1 MIGMEIAE
9 NAYQMYTNVLDT
21 TIISY
26 NGPFDAQVLSVIAEN
41 IEYSLSNNPRVSK
54 KIFKIFIELAQN
66 ISYYSAEKL
75 KSEEG
80 SDFGVGILILRE
92 FEDHYSFSTGNMIE
106 NESVTTLLQKCETIN
121 ILDREKLRQ
130 YKRKLR
136 NMPSGVPGGGNIGL
150 VQVALTADHPLEYDV
165 VKINNN
171 TSFYILNVRVN
182 KS

>member
-1 MIGMEIAE
+1 MEFAK
-9 NAYQMYTNVLDT
+9 NALQMYTDT
-21 TIISY
+21 VDSTIISY
-26 NGPFDAQVLSVIAEN
+26 NGPFDAQVLSIIAEN

-66 ISYYSAEKL
+66 ISYYSAEKQVN
-75 KSEEG
+75 EEG
-80 SDFGVGILILRE
+80 NYFGVGILMLRE
-92 FEDHYSFSTGNMIE
+92 FEDHYSFSTGNIID
-106 NESVTTLLQKCETIN
+106 SKQVLPVLQKCETIN

-150 VQVALTADHPLEYDV
+150 VQVALTADYPLEYDV
-165 VKINNN
+165 INLDSEK
-171 TSFYILNVRVN
+171 SFYILNVRVN

>member
-1 MIGMEIAE
+1 MDKAE
-9 NAYQMYTNVLDT
+9 NAYQMYSDYIDS

-66 ISYYSAEKL
+66 ISYYSAEKQ
-75 KSEEG
+75 KNEEG
-80 SDFGVGILILRE
+80 NFFGSGILMLRE
-92 FEDHYSFSTGNMIE
+92 MVDHYSFSTGNIVE
-106 NESVTTLLQKCETIN
+106 KHQVLPVIQKCETIN
-121 ILDREKLRQ
+121 MLDREKLRQ

-136 NMPSGVPGGGNIGL
+136 NMPSGTPGGGNIGL
-150 VQVALTADHPLEYDV
+150 VQVALTADYPLEYEV
-165 VKINNN
+165 VTVDES

>member
-1 MIGMEIAE
+1 MEIAE
-9 NAYQMYTNVLDT
+9 NAYQMYTEVLDR

-66 ISYYSAEKL
+66 ISYYSAEKQRTDD
-75 KSEEG
+75 G
-80 SDFGVGILILRE
+80 NFFGVGILILRE
-92 FEDHYSFSTGNMIE
+92 FVDHYSFSTGNMIE
-106 NESVTTLLQKCETIN
+106 NKSVLPVLQKCETIN

-165 VKINNN
+165 IALENDK
-171 TSFYILNVRVN
+171 SFYILNVRVN

>member
-1 MIGMEIAE
+1 MFTDVME
-9 NAYQMYTNVLDT
+9 NTV
-21 TIISY
+21 ISY

-66 ISYYSAEKL
+66 ISYYSAEKQ
-75 KSEEG
+75 KNEEG
-80 SDFGVGILILRE
+80 NYFGVGILILRE
-92 FEDHYSFSTGNMIE
+92 LDDHYSFSTGNMID
-106 NESVTTLLQKCETIN
+106 NKSVLPVLQKCETIN
-121 ILDREKLRQ
+121 ILDRDKLRQ

-165 VKINNN
+165 IALDDEK
-171 TSFYILNVRVN
+171 SFYILNVRVN
-182 KS
+182 KT

>member
-1 MIGMEIAE
+1 MEIAE
-9 NAYQMYTNVLDT
+9 NAYQMYTDVLDT

-66 ISYYSAEKL
+66 ISYYSAERL
-75 KSEEG
+75 KNEEG
-80 SDFGVGILILRE
+80 NFFGVGILILRE
-92 FEDHYSFSTGNMIE
+92 FEDHYSFSTGNMID
-106 NESVTTLLQKCETIN
+106 NKSVLPVLQKCETIN

-150 VQVALTADHPLEYDV
+150 VQVALTADHPLEYNVIALDDE
-165 VKINNN
+165 K
-171 TSFYILNVRVN
+171 SFYILNVRVN

>member
-1 MIGMEIAE
+1 MEFAE
-9 NAYQMYTNVLDT
+9 NAYQMYSNAIDT

-66 ISYYSAEKL
+66 ISYYSAEKQ
-75 KSEEG
+75 KTDSG
-80 SDFGVGILILRE
+80 NDFGVGILILRE
-92 FEDHYSFSTGNMIE
+92 FENYYSFSTGNIIDKKQ
-106 NESVTTLLQKCETIN
+106 VLPVIQKCETIN
-121 ILDREKLRQ
+121 MLDREKLRQ

-150 VQVALTADHPLEYDV
+150 VQVALTADYPIEYSIITLDDE
-165 VKINNN
+165 K
-171 TSFYILNVRVN
+171 SFYIVNVKVN

>member
-1 MIGMEIAE
+1 
-9 NAYQMYTNVLDT
+9 MYTDNNIS

-26 NGPFDAQVLSVIAEN
+26 NGPFDAQVLSIIAEN

-75 KSEEG
+75 ANDEG
-80 SDFGVGILILRE
+80 NYFGVGILMLRE
-92 FEDHYSFSTGNMIE
+92 LDDHYSFSTGNIIE
-106 NESVTTLLQKCETIN
+106 ARQVLTVLQKCETIN

-150 VQVALTADHPLEYDV
+150 VQVALTADYPLEYDV
-165 VKINNN
+165 INLDAEK
-171 TSFYILNVRVN
+171 SFYILNVRVN

>member
-1 MIGMEIAE
+1 MEVAE
-9 NAYQMYTNVLDT
+9 NAYQMYTDVVDT

-66 ISYYSAEKL
+66 ISYYSAEKQ
-75 KSEEG
+75 KNETG

-92 FEDHYSFSTGNMIE
+92 FEDYYSFSTGNIIDKKQ
-106 NESVTTLLQKCETIN
+106 VLPVIQKCETIN
-121 ILDREKLRQ
+121 MLDREKLRQ

-150 VQVALTADHPLEYDV
+150 VQVALTADYPIEYSIITLDEE
-165 VKINNN
+165 K
-171 TSFYILNVRVN
+171 SFYIVSVKVN

>member
-1 MIGMEIAE
+1 MEIAE
-9 NAYQMYTNVLDT
+9 NAYEMYTDIIDT

-66 ISYYSAEKL
+66 ISYYSAEKQ

-80 SDFGVGILILRE
+80 NFFGVGILLLRE
-92 FEDHYSFSTGNMIE
+92 FDDHYSLSTGNMIE
-106 NESVTTLLQKCETIN
+106 NKSVLPVLQKCETIN
-121 ILDREKLRQ
+121 ILDRDKLRE

-150 VQVALTADHPLEYDV
+150 VQVALTCDHPLEYNVIALDEE
-165 VKINNN
+165 K
-171 TSFYILNVRVN
+171 SFYILNVRVN

>member
-1 MIGMEIAE
+1 MEFAE
-9 NAYQMYTNVLDT
+9 NAYQMYSDAIDSS
-21 TIISY
+21 IISY

-66 ISYYSAEKL
+66 ISYYSAEKQ
-75 KSEEG
+75 KNETG
-80 SDFGVGILILRE
+80 NDFGVGILILKE
-92 FEDHYSFSTGNMIE
+92 YENYYTFSTGNLIE
-106 NESVTTLLQKCETIN
+106 KSQVLHVIQKCETIN
-121 ILDREKLRQ
+121 MLDREKLRQ

-150 VQVALTADHPLEYDV
+150 VQVALTADYPIEYSVISVEDD
-165 VKINNN
+165 K
-171 TSFYILNVRVN
+171 SFYIVSVKVN

>member
-1 MIGMEIAE
+1 MEIAE
-9 NAYQMYTNVLDT
+9 NAYQMYTDLDT

-66 ISYYSAEKL
+66 ISYYSAEKYRN
-75 KSEEG
+75 ETG
-80 SDFGVGILILRE
+80 SDFGVGILVLRE
-92 FEDHYSFSTGNMIE
+92 FEDYYSFSTGNIIDKKQ
-106 NESVTTLLQKCETIN
+106 VLPVIQKCETIN
-121 ILDREKLRQ
+121 MLDREKLRQ

-150 VQVALTADHPLEYDV
+150 VQVALTADYPIEYSVIALEDE
-165 VKINNN
+165 K
-171 TSFYILNVRVN
+171 SFYIVNVKVN

>member
-1 MIGMEIAE
+1 MEFAE
-9 NAYQMYTNVLDT
+9 NAYQMYTNIDDSS
-21 TIISY
+21 IISY

-66 ISYYSAEKL
+66 ISYYSAEKH
-75 KSEEG
+75 KNEAG

-92 FEDHYSFSTGNMIE
+92 YENYYSFSTGNIIE
-106 NESVTTLLQKCETIN
+106 RSQVLPVLQKCETIN
-121 ILDREKLRQ
+121 MLDRDKLRE

-150 VQVALTADHPLEYDV
+150 VQVALTADHPLEYSV
-165 VKINNN
+165 INLDNEK
-171 TSFYILNVRVN
+171 SFYIVNVKVN

>member
-1 MIGMEIAE
+1 MEFAE
-9 NAYQMYTNVLDT
+9 NAYQMYSDSVDA

-66 ISYYSAEKL
+66 ISYYSSEKQ
-75 KSEEG
+75 KSESG
-80 SDFGVGILILRE
+80 NDFGVGILILRE
-92 FEDHYSFSTGNMIE
+92 FEDYYSFSTGNIIDKKQ
-106 NESVTTLLQKCETIN
+106 VLPVIQKCETIN
-121 ILDREKLRQ
+121 MLDREKLRQ

-150 VQVALTADHPLEYDV
+150 VQVALTADFPIEYSVISLDDE
-165 VKINNN
+165 K
-171 TSFYILNVRVN
+171 SFYIVSVKVN